1 MSPSQLELLN
11 QFQRAF
17 PLVPRPFGEIGRR
30 LGRPERWVLDT
41 LAGLQ
46 AHGTVSRVGAVF
58 APNTVGASTLAA
70 LSVPAPRLAEVAA
83 RVSAHPA
90 VTHNYARDH
99 AWNLWFVA
107 TAADEDSL
115 AISLGDIEAAARSGP
130 LLDLRLEEEY
140 HIDLG
145 FDLASS
151 TGLAKEIVVRRRA
164 EPVALS
170 TVDRL
175 LVDALADGLPLVC
188 TPYAELGAALGLDE
202 TETIARIERWSRQGI
217 IRRFGVV
224 VRHAELGFGANAM
237 AVWDVPE
244 SRVTS
249 LGETLARV
257 PGVTLCYRR
266 RTAPPDWT
274 YNLFCMV
281 HGASPAPVRTLLE
294 TAARHCGLDRY
305 PGAVLPTLA
314 RFKQRGATHWRPREA
329 AHA

>member
-11 QFQRAF
+11 CFQHAF
-17 PLVPRPFGEIGRR
+17 PLVPRPFGEVGRR
-30 LGRPERWVLDT
+30 LGRSERWVLDT

-70 LSVPAPRLAEVAA
+70 LSVPPSRLAEVAA

-99 AWNLWFVA
+99 ARNLWFVV
-107 TAADEDSL
+107 TAADEASL
-115 AISLGDIEAAARSGP
+115 AISLAAIEEVARCGP

-145 FDLASS
+145 FDLASPS
-151 TGLAKEIVVRRRA
+151 APKKEIVVRRRP
-164 EPVALS
+164 ERIALS
-170 TVDRL
+170 AVDRL
-175 LVDALADGLPLVC
+175 LVDALAEGLPLVSA
-188 TPYAELGAALGLDE
+188 PFEKLGAALGLE
-202 TETIARIERWSRQGI
+202 ESATLGRVEQWSRQGT
-217 IRRFGVV
+217 IRRFGIV

-237 AVWDVPE
+237 AVWDVPDAQ
-244 SRVTS
+244 VTS

-281 HGASPAPVRTLLE
+281 HGASPAPVRTLLD
-294 TAARHCGLDRY
+294 TAARLCGLDRY

-314 RFKQRGATHWRPREA
+314 RFKQRGATHWRPREV